1 MKRLVVALVF
11 LALAAL
17 TPVRAADILNPDGS
31 LPEKA
36 LGKADAPLTI
46 VEYASLTCPHCALFH
61 SQTLPEIKKNY
72 IDTGKVRFIYRDFPL
87 DSLAT
92 AAAMLAHCA
101 GGERYFGFLDVL
113 FRSQKAW
120 ARSTN
125 PRQELGRLA
134 RFANVTTAQFDA
146 CLKNRALLKAI
157 QDRARAGEKSHTI
170 QSTPTII
177 VGDRKVEGAAPFK
190 ELKVIIDAALQK

>member
-1 MKRLVVALVF
+1 LKRLVVAFMF
-11 LALAAL
+11 LALAVL
-17 TPVRAADILNPDGS
+17 TPVWAADVLNPDGS
-31 LPEKA
+31 IPEKV

-61 SQTLPEIKKNY
+61 SQTMPELKKTY
-72 IDTGKVRFIYRDFPL
+72 IESGKVRFIFRDFPL
-87 DSLAT
+87 DSLAM

-113 FRSQKAW
+113 FRSQTTW
-120 ARSTN
+120 SRSKN

-134 RFANVTTAQFDA
+134 RFANVSPEQFDA
-146 CLKNRALLKAI
+146 CLNNRALLKAI
-157 QDRARAGEKSHTI
+157 QDRARVGEKSHAI
-170 QSTPTII
+170 RSTPTIL
-177 VGDRKVEGAAPFK
+177 VGERKVEGTMPFT